1 MLDNED
7 AKNTARVTSVFY
19 HRAQQHR

>member
-7 AKNTARVTSVFY
+7 AKNTARVTGVFY